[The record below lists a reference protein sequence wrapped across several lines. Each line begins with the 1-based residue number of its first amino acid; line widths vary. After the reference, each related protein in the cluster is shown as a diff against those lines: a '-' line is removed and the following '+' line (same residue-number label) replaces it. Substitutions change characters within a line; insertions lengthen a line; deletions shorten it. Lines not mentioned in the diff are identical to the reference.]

1 MTVLQKMWNM
11 AMIVRIRARR
21 VFVLGTVLA
30 TLLLLALPSAL
41 ALDPDRRISQYG
53 HTVWRI
59 QDGAISPPTNIAQ
72 TTDGFLW
79 ITTAQGLLRFDGVR
93 FMPWQPPQGQNLP
106 GTHFS
111 AVFGSRDGS
120 LWIGTT
126 RGLARWKDGQLRT
139 ITDLEH
145 PTGIGEIIEDDS
157 GTIWATRY
165 GLNAREAPLC
175 SISEE
180 TLRCFGKKD
189 GIPVTYGLGLT
200 HESDGNIWFGSTVL
214 VRWRPGTTPTTYF
227 GEIRELAKGDGVI
240 QVALGP
246 SGTAWAS
253 LDGTGPQLG
262 VQYYSGGKWTSYA
275 VPGFD
280 AARVR
285 PFALLVDRRG
295 SLWVG
300 TKDDGVYRICG
311 GVADHYGVSDGLS
324 GNSVG
329 SLYEDREGNIWVT
342 TDGGLDMF
350 RDTALISYTTRHGV
364 SDSDFHS
371 VLALRNGAVWIGT
384 GSALNILRK
393 QDGKT
398 VIFDRNLS
406 GREVGPML
414 EDHSGVVWLGVDL
427 ALMRFQNGRFRE
439 VQPPGG
445 QPFASLGG
453 VTGIAEDSGGTIWVL
468 TRRGQLF
475 SIVGDK
481 IEKQASPN
489 YDLGWLKYLLADAN
503 GGVWLGTQKGKS
515 TISYLR
521 DGRLQTTSLSSP
533 QGPVGI
539 RAPFVDSDNSLLVP
553 SSQGLY
559 RLNHGQL
566 TLFSSDNGLP
576 CPEIFSAIRDNHGA
590 LWVYTRCGLVSIAQ
604 PEWAKWIENPHAA
617 VSVMILDALDG
628 AQAGTG
634 NSYQPTSSKAPD
646 GRLWFVTGV
655 SAQVLN
661 PDRLYENAL
670 PPQVYVEGVVAD
682 HKRFD
687 ATSLVKVPALSRDL
701 EIDYTAPSFSVPQK
715 VRFRYMLEGRD
726 REWQDAGTRRQA
738 FYTDLRPGHYRFRVT
753 ASNSHGIWN
762 QTGAS
767 LDFVVL
773 PAYYQTNW
781 FRFFCVAAF
790 IALLWALHRWRV
802 HQLKNQEKR
811 LREAVETIPAMT
823 FTTLSD
829 GSNTFV
835 NKRWTEYTGLSVE
848 KTSGAGWQRAIHP
861 EDLVRHAEKWR
872 ISVATGQLFEDEA
885 RFRRASDGEYRWF
898 LVRCVPLRDQQR
910 KIVKWYGTLTD
921 IEDRK
926 RAEQEREKLRELEA
940 DLAHINRVSMMG
952 EMAASFAH
960 EIKQPIAAA
969 ITSANSCIE
978 WLAHEPPNLDRA
990 RAAATRIDKYGN
1002 RAAEIIDRIRS
1013 FYRKSPPQ
1021 RELVDVNRIIH
1032 EIIALLDG
1040 EALRSSVAMRTDLAA
1055 ELPEVVADHVQL
1067 QQVFMNLM
1075 LNGIEAMSDSGGELT
1090 MKSQI
1095 QDGQLQFSVSDT
1107 GVGLPM
1113 EKMDQI
1119 FSAFFT
1125 TKPQG
1130 SGMGLAIS
1138 RSIVESHGGRLW
1150 ATANVGRGA
1159 TFYFTL
1165 PAHVAESALII

>member
-1 MTVLQKMWNM
+1 MW
-11 AMIVRIRARR
+11 AKAVVVRIRARR
-21 VFVLGTVLA
+21 VFLLGAVLA
-30 TLLLLALPSAL
+30 SLLLAVAPRAL
-41 ALDPDRRISQYG
+41 ALDPNRRISQYG

-79 ITTAQGLLRFDGVR
+79 VTTAQGLMRFDGVR

-139 ITDLEH
+139 YTDSEH
-145 PTGIGEIIEDDS
+145 PAGIGAIIEDDS
-157 GTIWATRY
+157 GTIWSTRY

-189 GIPVTYGLGLT
+189 GIPVTHGLGLT
-200 HESDGNIWFGSTVL
+200 HDRQGNIWFGSKVL
-214 VRWRPGTTPTTYF
+214 VRWRPGTTATTYF
-227 GEIRELAKGDGVI
+227 GEIAEKLEKGDGVI
-240 QVALGP
+240 DVALGP
-246 SGTAWAS
+246 SGTAWAT
-253 LDGTGPQLG
+253 LDATGPHLG

-280 AARVR
+280 GASVR
-285 PFALLVDRRG
+285 SGALLVDRRG

-300 TKDDGVYRICG
+300 TQNDGVYRICG
-311 GVADHYGVSDGLS
+311 GVADHYSVSDGLS
-324 GNSVG
+324 GNGVG
-329 SLYEDREGNIWVT
+329 SLFEDREGNIWVE

-350 RDTALISYTTRHGV
+350 RDTALISYTTRQGV
-364 SDSDFHS
+364 SDRDFHS
-371 VLALRNGAVWIGT
+371 VVALRNGAVWVGT
-384 GSALNILRK
+384 GGALNILRK
-393 QDGKT
+393 QEGKT
-398 VIFDRNLS
+398 AIFDRKLS
-406 GREVGPML
+406 GQAVGPML

-427 ALMRFQNGRFRE
+427 SLMRFQNGRFLE
-439 VQPPGG
+439 IGG
-445 QPFASLGG
+445 QRFAGIGG
-453 VTGIAEDSGGTIWVL
+453 VNAITEDSGGTIWVL
-468 TRRGQLF
+468 ASKGQLF

-481 IEKQASPN
+481 IEEQASPN
-489 YDLGWLKYLLADAN
+489 YELGWLKYLAADAN
-503 GGVWLGTQKGKS
+503 GGLWLGTQKSKS
-515 TISYLR
+515 TISYFR
-521 DGRLQTTSLSSP
+521 DGHLQTTSLSSP
-533 QGPVGI
+533 QGPAGI
-539 RAPFVDSDNSLLVP
+539 QALFVDSDNSLLI
-553 SSQGLY
+553 SSPQGLY

-576 CPEIFSAIRDNHGA
+576 CPETFSAIRDNHGA
-590 LWVYTRCGLVSIAQ
+590 LWLYTRCGLVRIAET
-604 PEWAKWIENPHAA
+604 EWAKWIENPQVA
-617 VSVMILDALDG
+617 VSVMTLDALDG

-634 NSYQPTSSKAPD
+634 NFYQPTSFKAPD

-655 SAQVLN
+655 SVQVLD
-661 PDRLYENAL
+661 PDHLYEKAL
-670 PPQVYVEGVVAD
+670 PPWVYVEGVVAD
-682 HKRFD
+682 RKRFD
-687 ATSLVKVPALSRDL
+687 ATSSLVKVPALSRDL

-738 FYTDLRPGHYRFRVT
+738 FYTDLEPGHYRFRVT
-753 ASNSHGIWN
+753 ASNSHGLWN
-762 QTGAS
+762 QTVAS

-781 FRFFCVAAF
+781 FRFFCVGAF
-790 IALLWALHRWRV
+790 MAMLWALHRWRV
-802 HQLKNQEKR
+802 HRLTIQEKH
-811 LREAVETIPAMT
+811 LRDAVETIPAMT
-823 FTTLSD
+823 FTTTPG
-829 GSNTFV
+829 GSCTIV

-848 KTSGAGWQRAIHP
+848 ETSGIGWQHAIHP
-861 EDLVRHAEKWR
+861 EDLVHHSEKWR

-885 RFRRASDGEYRWF
+885 RFRCSADGGYRWF
-898 LVRCVPLRDQQR
+898 LVRGVPLRDR
-910 KIVKWYGTLTD
+910 NGKVIRWYGALTD

-952 EMAASFAH
+952 EMAASLAH

-969 ITSANSCIE
+969 ITSANSCME
-978 WLAHEPPNLDRA
+978 WLRHEPPNLERA
-990 RAAATRIDKYGN
+990 RAAASKIDKYGN
-1002 RAAEIIDRIRS
+1002 RATEIIDRIRS
-1013 FYRKSPPQ
+1013 FYRKSPPH
-1021 RELVDVNRIIH
+1021 RELVDVNGIIR
-1032 EIIALLDG
+1032 EILTMLDS
-1040 EALRSSVAMRTDLAA
+1040 EATRSSVAVCTELVAD
-1055 ELPEVVADHVQL
+1055 LPEITADRVQL
-1067 QQVFMNLM
+1067 QQVFMNLI
-1075 LNGIEAMSDSGGELT
+1075 LNAIEAMKDSGGEL
-1090 MKSQI
+1090 MVKSQMKDS
-1095 QDGQLQFSVSDT
+1095 QVLFSVSDT

-1119 FSAFFT
+1119 YSAFFT

-1150 ATANVGRGA
+1150 ASANTGGGA
-1159 TFYFTL
+1159 TFHFTL
-1165 PAHVAESALII
+1165 PIQVTESSPLLA

>member
-1 MTVLQKMWNM
+1 MTVLQTMWRM
-11 AMIVRIRARR
+11 ALIVRIRGRR
-21 VFVLGTVLA
+21 VFVLGAVLA
-30 TLLLLALPSAL
+30 SLWLVVLPRAL

-79 ITTAQGLLRFDGVR
+79 VTTAQGLMRFDGVR
-93 FMPWQPPQGQNLP
+93 FLPWQPPPGQNLP

-111 AVFGSRDGS
+111 AVLGSRDGS

-139 ITDLEH
+139 FTDLEH
-145 PTGIGEIIEDDS
+145 YTGTGAIMEDDS
-157 GTIWATRY
+157 GTIWVTRY
-165 GLNAREAPLC
+165 GPNAREAPLC

-189 GIPVTYGLGLT
+189 GIPVGYGLGLT
-200 HESDGNIWFGSTVL
+200 HDSEGNIWFGSSML
-214 VRWRPGTTPTTYF
+214 VRWRPGTPATTYF
-227 GEIRELAKGDGVI
+227 GEIAELAKSDGVI

-262 VQYYSGGKWTSYA
+262 VRYYSGGKWTSYV

-280 AARVR
+280 GARVHSHT
-285 PFALLVDRRG
+285 LLVDRRG
-295 SLWVG
+295 TLWVG
-300 TKDDGVYRICG
+300 TENDGLYRISG

-329 SLYEDREGNIWVT
+329 DLFEDREGNIWAV

-350 RDTALISYTTRHGV
+350 RDTALIGYTTRQGV
-364 SDSDFHS
+364 SNSDFHS
-371 VLALRNGAVWIGT
+371 VMALRNGAVWIGS
-384 GSALNILRK
+384 GDALNILRK
-393 QDGKT
+393 RDGKT
-398 VIFDRNLS
+398 AIFDRKLS
-406 GREVGPML
+406 GKGVGPGML
-414 EDHSGVVWLGVDL
+414 EDHNGVVWLGVDL

-439 VQPPGG
+439 IGG
-445 QPFASLGG
+445 PRFASIGG
-453 VTGIAEDSGGTIWVL
+453 VSSIAEDAGGTIWVL
-468 TRRGQLF
+468 NGRGQQVF
-475 SIVGDK
+475 SIGGNK
-481 IEKQASPN
+481 IKKQVPLN
-489 YDLGWLKYLLADAN
+489 DELGRPHYLVADPN
-503 GGVWLGTQKGKS
+503 GGLWIGTGGGKS
-515 TISYLR
+515 TVSYFR
-521 DGRLQTTSLSSP
+521 DGSLQTTSLNSP
-533 QGPVGI
+533 HGPAGI
-539 RAPFVDSDNSLLVP
+539 NALFVDSDNSLLIP

-576 CPEIFSAIRDNHGA
+576 CPQTFSAIRDNHGA
-590 LWVYTRCGLVSIAQ
+590 LWLYTRCGLVRIAES
-604 PEWAKWIENPHAA
+604 EWAKWIENPHVAM
-617 VSVMILDALDG
+617 SLMILDALDG

-634 NSYQPTSSKAPD
+634 STKQPAASKAPD

-655 SAQVLN
+655 SVQMLD
-661 PDRLYENAL
+661 PDRLYENPL
-670 PPQVYVEGVVAD
+670 PPPVNIEDVIAD
-682 HKRFD
+682 RKTYSPQNGRH
-687 ATSLVKVPALSRDL
+687 LPALTRDL
-701 EIDYTAPSFSVPQK
+701 EIDYTALSFVVPQK
-715 VRFRYMLEGRD
+715 VHFQYKLEGYDRD
-726 REWQDAGTRRQA
+726 WQDAGTRRQA
-738 FYTDLRPGHYRFRVT
+738 FYTNLPPRSYTFLVK
-753 ASNSHGIWN
+753 ACNNSGVWN
-762 QTGAS
+762 ESGAS
-767 LDFVVL
+767 LNFFVA

-781 FRFFCVAAF
+781 FRLSCVAIF
-790 IALLWALHRWRV
+790 IALLWTLHRWRV
-802 HQLKNQEKR
+802 HQLKSQERR

-861 EDLVRHAEKWR
+861 EDLVRHSEKWR
-872 ISVATGQLFEDEA
+872 ISVATGQLFEDES
-885 RFRRASDGEYRWF
+885 RFRRATDGEYRWF
-898 LVRCVPLRDQQR
+898 LVRGAPLRDQQGN
-910 KIVKWYGTLTD
+910 IVKWYGTLTD

-952 EMAASFAH
+952 EMAASLAH
-960 EIKQPIAAA
+960 EIKQPITAA
-969 ITSANSCIE
+969 ITSANSCME
-978 WLAHEPPNLDRA
+978 WLTHEPPNLDRA
-990 RAAATRIDKYGN
+990 RAAAVRIDKYGN
-1002 RAAEIIDRIRS
+1002 RAAEIIDRMRS
-1013 FYRKSPPQ
+1013 LYKKSPPQ
-1021 RELVDVNRIIH
+1021 RELVDVNGIVD
-1032 EIIALLDG
+1032 EMLTLMKG
-1040 EALRSSVAMRTDLAA
+1040 EATRHSIAMRTELAA
-1055 ELPEVVADHVQL
+1055 DLPEIMADRVQL

-1075 LNGIEAMSDSGGELT
+1075 LNAIEAMKDSGGEL
-1090 MKSQI
+1090 MVKSQLH
-1095 QDGQLQFSVSDT
+1095 DGQLQFSVSDT

-1150 ATANVGRGA
+1150 ATADDGRGA
-1159 TFYFTL
+1159 TFQFTL
-1165 PAHVAESALII
+1165 PTEVSESTPLGV

>member
-1 MTVLQKMWNM
+1 MISVLQTMWDKVV
-11 AMIVRIRARR
+11 IVRIRARR

-30 TLLLLALPSAL
+30 NLLLLALPRAL
-41 ALDPDRRISQYG
+41 ALDPGRRISQYG

-72 TTDGFLW
+72 TTDGFPW

-111 AVFGSRDGS
+111 AVLGSRDGS

-139 ITDLEH
+139 FTDLEH
-145 PTGIGEIIEDDS
+145 YTGIGAIMEDDS

-189 GIPVTYGLGLT
+189 GIPVTYGQGLT
-200 HESDGNIWFGSTVL
+200 HDSEGNIWFGSKVL
-214 VRWRPGTTPTTYF
+214 VRWRPGTPPTTYF
-227 GEIRELAKGDGVI
+227 GEIAEKLEEGAGVI
-240 QVALGP
+240 NVVLGP
-246 SGTAWAS
+246 SGTAWAA
-253 LDGTGPQLG
+253 LDATGPHLG

-280 AARVR
+280 GARVR
-285 PFALLVDRRG
+285 SGALLVDRRG

-300 TKDDGVYRICG
+300 TQNDGVYRICG
-311 GVADHYGVSDGLS
+311 GVADHYSVSDGLS
-324 GNSVG
+324 GNGVG
-329 SLYEDREGNIWVT
+329 SLFEDREGNIWVE

-350 RDTALISYTTRHGV
+350 RDTALISYTTRQGV
-364 SDSDFHS
+364 SDRDFHS
-371 VLALRNGAVWIGT
+371 VMALRNGAVWVGT
-384 GSALNILRK
+384 GGALNILRK
-393 QDGKT
+393 QNGKT
-398 VIFDRNLS
+398 AIFDRKLS
-406 GREVGPML
+406 GQEVGPML

-427 ALMRFQNGRFRE
+427 ALMRFQNGRFLE
-439 VQPPGG
+439 IGG
-445 QPFASLGG
+445 QRFAAIGG
-453 VTGIAEDSGGTIWVL
+453 VNAIAEGSDGTIWVL
-468 TRRGQLF
+468 TGRNQLF
-475 SIVGDK
+475 SIVGNK

-489 YDLGWLKYLLADAN
+489 YELGWLKFLVADPH
-503 GGVWLGTQKGKS
+503 GGVWLGTHKGKS
-515 TISYLR
+515 TISYFR

-533 QGPVGI
+533 QGPAGI
-539 RAPFVDSDNSLLVP
+539 QALFVDSDNSLLV
-553 SSQGLY
+553 SSPQGLY

-566 TLFSSDNGLP
+566 TLFGSDNGLP
-576 CPEIFSAIRDNHGA
+576 CPETFSAIRDNHGA
-590 LWVYTRCGLVSIAQ
+590 LWIYTRCGLVRIAE
-604 PEWAKWIENPHAA
+604 PEWAKWIENPHVA
-617 VSVMILDALDG
+617 VPVMILDALDG

-634 NSYQPTSSKAPD
+634 NFWQPTSSKAPD

-655 SAQVLN
+655 SAQVLD
-661 PDRLYENAL
+661 PDRLYENPL
-670 PPQVYVEGVVAD
+670 PPPVYVGGVVAD

-687 ATSLVKVPALSRDL
+687 ATSFVKVPALSRDL

-738 FYTDLRPGHYRFRVT
+738 FYTDLKPGHYRFRVT
-753 ASNSHGIWN
+753 ACNSSGVWN

-767 LDFVVL
+767 LDFVAL

-781 FRFFCVAAF
+781 FRLLCVAVL

-802 HQLKNQEKR
+802 HQLTSQEKR
-811 LREAVETIPAMT
+811 LRDVVETIPAMT
-823 FTTLSD
+823 FTALSD
-829 GSNTFV
+829 GSRTFV

-848 KTSGAGWQRAIHP
+848 QSSGAGWQRATHP
-861 EDLVRHAEKWR
+861 EDLVRHSEKWR
-872 ISVATGQLFEDEA
+872 ISVAAGQLFEDEA
-885 RFRRASDGEYRWF
+885 RFRRAADGEYRWF
-898 LVRCVPLRDQQR
+898 LVRGVPLRDQHGR
-910 KIVKWYGTLTD
+910 IVKWYGTLTD

-926 RAEQEREKLRELEA
+926 RAEQERERLRELEG

-952 EMAASFAH
+952 EMAVSLAH

-990 RAAATRIDKYGN
+990 RAAAARIDKHGN
-1002 RAAEIIDRIRS
+1002 RAAEIIDRMRS
-1013 FYRKSPPQ
+1013 FYKKSPPQ
-1021 RELVDVNRIIH
+1021 RELVDVNRTIH
-1032 EIIALLDG
+1032 EMLTLLKG
-1040 EALRSSVAMRTDLAA
+1040 EATRASIAMRTDLSA
-1055 ELPEVVADHVQL
+1055 ELPHIMADRVQL

-1075 LNGIEAMSDSGGELT
+1075 LNAIEAMENSGGELT
-1090 MKSQI
+1090 VKSQL

-1107 GVGLPM
+1107 GMGLPM
-1113 EKMDQI
+1113 EKVDQI

-1138 RSIVESHGGRLW
+1138 RSIVESHGGQLW
-1150 ATANVGRGA
+1150 ATASDGRGA
-1159 TFYFTL
+1159 TFHFTL
-1165 PAHVAESALII
+1165 PTAAETL